1 MVRKDFDRVAS
12 ELVLITT
19 YCRSSGRTL
28 FLCQSGLNSTLSKL
42 LHFFNTISFLVM

>member
-19 YCRSSGRTL
+19 YCRSSGRTISVPIW
-28 FLCQSGLNSTLSKL
+28 FEFYFKQ
-42 LHFFNTISFLVM
+42 IASFL